1 MQLKIMLVCCGGKM
15 NIHRINK
22 KSLILIIV
30 ILLFLFSTVV
40 EDYIHIFSYY
50 DEIIAIMGLV
60 ALFLKR
66 RYSKEKLKLLFAG
79 MMLVIITLLSNFIFK
94 YQKISVAFLDLFL
107 NIKFWLALSF
117 GVMSSRYFQLE
128 WHRKLVSSLVKIIVI
143 SFVVLFVLD
152 NLFGLFTPIMRDGL
166 RSTHLFYWQ
175 PTYLV
180 AYCVWMIMMLISLDN
195 KKGTLKYMA
204 LLLFLMCTTYRSKA
218 IAAVVLFVAIYYLAF
233 IRKKKVTAK
242 TFLIFLPAVIL
253 IGWEQIYWYFF
264 SPIRLDS
271 ARNVLTIVAFKI
283 AREKF
288 PLGSGFGTFASRLS
302 GINYS
307 PLYDLYGI
315 SSVNGLNRADY
326 GFISDSFWPMIIGQ
340 CGFVGLALFIIML
353 SILYKKICSLHSYNK
368 DYYIA
373 CLMGFSYLLIAS
385 MAESSFVHPIMM
397 PIAWWFGLLIGE
409 MNYKKRMVDIR

>member
-1 MQLKIMLVCCGGKM
+1 MIV
-15 NIHRINK
+15 
-22 KSLILIIV
+22 V

-50 DEIIAIMGLV
+50 DEVIAIVGLV
-60 ALFLKR
+60 ALFFSR
-66 RYSKEKLKLLFAG
+66 RYDKDEQKILLAG
-79 MMLVIITLLSNFIFK
+79 MMLVVFSLLSNLIFK
-94 YQKISVAFLDLFL
+94 YQKIGVAILDAFL
-107 NIKFWLALSF
+107 NVKFWLALFF
-117 GVMSSRYFQLE
+117 GMGSSKYFRIE
-128 WHRKLVSSLVKIIVI
+128 RHRKLVSTLVKKIVI
-143 SFVVLFVLD
+143 LFVILFALD
-152 NLFGLFTPIMRDGL
+152 NLFGIFTPIMREGL

-180 AYCVWMIMMLISLDN
+180 AYCVWMIMILISLDN
-195 KKGTLKYMA
+195 RKRTLKYLF
-204 LLLFLMCTTYRSKA
+204 LLLLLMCTTYRSKA
-218 IAAVVLFVAIYYLAF
+218 IAAVALFVAIYYLAF
-233 IRKKKVTAK
+233 IRKKRVTTK

-288 PLGSGFGTFASRLS
+288 PFGSGFGTFASRLS
-302 GINYS
+302 GIYYS

-326 GFISDSFWPMIIGQ
+326 GYISDSFWPMIIGQ
-340 CGFVGLALFIIML
+340 CGFIGLTLFIIML
-353 SILYKKICSLHSYNK
+353 SILYKKICSLRSYNK

-373 CLMGFSYLLIAS
+373 CLTGFSYLLIAS

-409 MNYKKRMVDIR
+409 MNYKKRMVGIK

>member
-1 MQLKIMLVCCGGKM
+1 M
-15 NIHRINK
+15 NIYRINK
-22 KSLILIIV
+22 NSIILIVV

-50 DEIIAIMGLV
+50 DEVIAIVGLV
-60 ALFLKR
+60 ALFFSR
-66 RYSKEKLKLLFAG
+66 RYDKDEQKILLAG
-79 MMLVIITLLSNFIFK
+79 MMLVVFSLLSNLIFK
-94 YQKISVAFLDLFL
+94 YQKIGVAILDAFL
-107 NIKFWLALSF
+107 NVKFWLALFF
-117 GVMSSRYFQLE
+117 GMGSSKYFRIE
-128 WHRKLVSSLVKIIVI
+128 RHRKLVSTLVKKIVI
-143 SFVVLFVLD
+143 LFVILFALD
-152 NLFGLFTPIMRDGL
+152 NLFGIFTPIMREGL

-180 AYCVWMIMMLISLDN
+180 AYCVWMIMILISLDN
-195 KKGTLKYMA
+195 RKSTLKYLF
-204 LLLFLMCTTYRSKA
+204 LLLLLMCTTYRSKA
-218 IAAVVLFVAIYYLAF
+218 IAAVALFVAIYYLAF
-233 IRKKKVTAK
+233 IRKKRVTTK

-288 PLGSGFGTFASRLS
+288 PFGSGFGTFASRLS
-302 GINYS
+302 GIYYS

-326 GFISDSFWPMIIGQ
+326 GYISDSFWPMIIGQ
-340 CGFVGLALFIIML
+340 CGFIGLTLFIIML
-353 SILYKKICSLHSYNK
+353 SILYKKICSLRSYNK

-373 CLMGFSYLLIAS
+373 CLTGFSYLLIAS

-409 MNYKKRMVDIR
+409 MNYKKRMVGIK

>member
-1 MQLKIMLVCCGGKM
+1 M
-15 NIHRINK
+15 NIYRINK
-22 KSLILIIV
+22 NSIILIVV

-50 DEIIAIMGLV
+50 DEAIAIVGLV
-60 ALFLKR
+60 ALFFSR
-66 RYSKEKLKLLFAG
+66 RYDKDEQKILLAG
-79 MMLVIITLLSNFIFK
+79 MMLVVFSLLSNLIFK
-94 YQKISVAFLDLFL
+94 YQKIGVAILDAFL
-107 NIKFWLALSF
+107 NVKFWLALFF
-117 GVMSSRYFQLE
+117 GMRSSKYFRIE
-128 WHRKLVSSLVKIIVI
+128 RHRKLVSTLVKKIVI
-143 SFVVLFVLD
+143 LFVILFALD
-152 NLFGLFTPIMRDGL
+152 NLFGIFTPIMREGL

-180 AYCVWMIMMLISLDN
+180 AYCVWMIMILISLDN
-195 KKGTLKYMA
+195 RKSTLKYLFP
-204 LLLFLMCTTYRSKA
+204 LLLLMCTTYRSKA
-218 IAAVVLFVAIYYLAF
+218 IAAVALFVAIYYLAF
-233 IRKKKVTAK
+233 IRKKRVTTK

-288 PLGSGFGTFASRLS
+288 PFGSGFGTFASRLS
-302 GINYS
+302 GIYYS

-326 GFISDSFWPMIIGQ
+326 GYISDSFWPMIIGQ
-340 CGFVGLALFIIML
+340 CGFIGLTLFIIML
-353 SILYKKICSLHSYNK
+353 SILYKKICSLRSYNK

-373 CLMGFSYLLIAS
+373 SLTGFSYLLIAS

-409 MNYKKRMVDIR
+409 MNYKKRMVGIK

>member
-1 MQLKIMLVCCGGKM
+1 M
-15 NIHRINK
+15 NIYRINK
-22 KSLILIIV
+22 NSLILIIV

-50 DEIIAIMGLV
+50 DEAIAIVGFV
-60 ALFLKR
+60 ALFFTR
-66 RYSKEKLKLLFAG
+66 RYDKDELKILLAG
-79 MMLVIITLLSNFIFK
+79 MVLVVFSLLSNLIFK
-94 YQKISVAFLDLFL
+94 YQKISVAILDAFL
-107 NIKFWLALSF
+107 NVKFWLALFLGMRSAK
-117 GVMSSRYFQLE
+117 YFQIE
-128 WHRKLVSSLVKIIVI
+128 RHRKLVSTLVKKIVI
-143 SFVVLFVLD
+143 LFVTLFALD
-152 NLFGLFTPIMRDGL
+152 NLFGIFTPIIREGL

-180 AYCVWMIMMLISLDN
+180 AYCVWMIMILISLDN
-195 KKGTLKYMA
+195 KKRTLKYLFF
-204 LLLFLMCTTYRSKA
+204 LLLLMCTTYRSKA
-218 IAAVVLFVAIYYLAF
+218 IAAVALFVAIYYLSF
-233 IRKKKVTAK
+233 IRRKKVTTK
-242 TFLIFLPAVIL
+242 TFLVFLPAIIL

-283 AREKF
+283 ACEKF
-288 PLGSGFGTFASRLS
+288 PFGSGFGTFASRLS
-302 GINYS
+302 GIYYS

-326 GFISDSFWPMIIGQ
+326 GYISDSFWPMIIGQ
-340 CGFVGLALFIIML
+340 CGFIGLMLFIIML
-353 SILYKKICSLHSYNK
+353 SILYKEICSLRSYNK

-409 MNYKKRMVDIR
+409 MNYKKGWST

>member
-1 MQLKIMLVCCGGKM
+1 M
-15 NIHRINK
+15 NIYRINK
-22 KSLILIIV
+22 NSIILIVV

-50 DEIIAIMGLV
+50 DEVIAIVGLV
-60 ALFLKR
+60 ALFFSR
-66 RYSKEKLKLLFAG
+66 RYDKDEQKILLAG
-79 MMLVIITLLSNFIFK
+79 MMLVVFSLLSNLIFK
-94 YQKISVAFLDLFL
+94 YQKIGVAILDAFL
-107 NIKFWLALSF
+107 NVKFWLALFF
-117 GVMSSRYFQLE
+117 GMGSSKYFRIE
-128 WHRKLVSSLVKIIVI
+128 RHRKLVSTLVKKIVI
-143 SFVVLFVLD
+143 LFVILFALD
-152 NLFGLFTPIMRDGL
+152 NLFGIFTPIMREGL

-180 AYCVWMIMMLISLDN
+180 AYCVWMIMILISLDN
-195 KKGTLKYMA
+195 RKRTLKYLF
-204 LLLFLMCTTYRSKA
+204 LLLLLMCTTYRSKA
-218 IAAVVLFVAIYYLAF
+218 IAAVALFVAIYYLAF
-233 IRKKKVTAK
+233 IRKKRVTTK

-288 PLGSGFGTFASRLS
+288 PFGSGFGTFASRLS
-302 GINYS
+302 GIYYS

-326 GFISDSFWPMIIGQ
+326 GYISDSFWPMIIGQ
-340 CGFVGLALFIIML
+340 CGFIGLTLFIIML
-353 SILYKKICSLHSYNK
+353 SILYKKICSLRSYNK

-373 CLMGFSYLLIAS
+373 CLTGFSYLLIAS

-409 MNYKKRMVDIR
+409 MNYKKGWSA

>member
-1 MQLKIMLVCCGGKM
+1 M
-15 NIHRINK
+15 NIYRINK
-22 KSLILIIV
+22 NSIILIVV

-50 DEIIAIMGLV
+50 DEVIAIVGLV
-60 ALFLKR
+60 ALFFSR
-66 RYSKEKLKLLFAG
+66 RYDKDEQKILLAG
-79 MMLVIITLLSNFIFK
+79 MMLVVFSLLSNLIFK
-94 YQKISVAFLDLFL
+94 YQKIGVAILDAFL
-107 NIKFWLALSF
+107 NVKFWLALFF
-117 GVMSSRYFQLE
+117 GMGSSKYFRIE
-128 WHRKLVSSLVKIIVI
+128 RHRKLVSTLVKKIVI
-143 SFVVLFVLD
+143 LFVILFALD
-152 NLFGLFTPIMRDGL
+152 NLFGIFTPIMREGL

-180 AYCVWMIMMLISLDN
+180 AYCVWMIMILISLDN
-195 KKGTLKYMA
+195 RKRTLKYLF
-204 LLLFLMCTTYRSKA
+204 LLLLLMCTTYRSKA
-218 IAAVVLFVAIYYLAF
+218 IAAVALFVAIYYLAF
-233 IRKKKVTAK
+233 IRKKRVTTK

-288 PLGSGFGTFASRLS
+288 PFGSGFGTFASRLS
-302 GINYS
+302 GIYYS

-326 GFISDSFWPMIIGQ
+326 GYISDSFWPMIIGQ
-340 CGFVGLALFIIML
+340 CGFIGLTLFIIML
-353 SILYKKICSLHSYNK
+353 SILYKKICSLRSYNK

-373 CLMGFSYLLIAS
+373 CLTGFSYLLIAS

-409 MNYKKRMVDIR
+409 MNYKKRMVGIK

>member
-1 MQLKIMLVCCGGKM
+1 M
-15 NIHRINK
+15 NIYRINK
-22 KSLILIIV
+22 NSIILIVV

-50 DEIIAIMGLV
+50 DEAIAIVGLV
-60 ALFLKR
+60 ALFFSR
-66 RYSKEKLKLLFAG
+66 RYDKDEQKILLAG
-79 MMLVIITLLSNFIFK
+79 MMLVVFSLLSNLIFK
-94 YQKISVAFLDLFL
+94 YQKIGVAILDAFL
-107 NIKFWLALSF
+107 NVKFWLALFF
-117 GVMSSRYFQLE
+117 GMRSSKYFRIE
-128 WHRKLVSSLVKIIVI
+128 RHRKLVSTLVKKIVI
-143 SFVVLFVLD
+143 LFVILFALD
-152 NLFGLFTPIMRDGL
+152 NLFGIFTPIMREGL

-180 AYCVWMIMMLISLDN
+180 AYCVWMIMILISLDN
-195 KKGTLKYMA
+195 RKSTLKYLF
-204 LLLFLMCTTYRSKA
+204 LLLLLMCTTYRSKA
-218 IAAVVLFVAIYYLAF
+218 IAAVALFVAIYYLAF
-233 IRKKKVTAK
+233 IRKKRVTTK

-288 PLGSGFGTFASRLS
+288 PFGSGFGTFASRLS
-302 GINYS
+302 GIYYS

-326 GFISDSFWPMIIGQ
+326 GYISDSFWPMIIGQ
-340 CGFVGLALFIIML
+340 CGFIGLTLFIIML
-353 SILYKKICSLHSYNK
+353 SILYKKICSLRSYNK

-373 CLMGFSYLLIAS
+373 CLTGFSYLLIAS

-409 MNYKKRMVDIR
+409 MNYKKRMVGIK

>member
-1 MQLKIMLVCCGGKM
+1 MIV
-15 NIHRINK
+15 
-22 KSLILIIV
+22 V

-50 DEIIAIMGLV
+50 DEVIAIVGLV
-60 ALFLKR
+60 ALFFSR
-66 RYSKEKLKLLFAG
+66 RYDKDEQKILLAG
-79 MMLVIITLLSNFIFK
+79 MMLVVFSLLSNLIFK
-94 YQKISVAFLDLFL
+94 YQKIGVAILDAFL
-107 NIKFWLALSF
+107 NVKFWLALFF
-117 GVMSSRYFQLE
+117 GMGSSKYFRIE
-128 WHRKLVSSLVKIIVI
+128 RHRKLVSTLVKKIVI
-143 SFVVLFVLD
+143 LFVILFALD
-152 NLFGLFTPIMRDGL
+152 NLFGIFTPIMREGL

-180 AYCVWMIMMLISLDN
+180 AYCVWMIMILISLDN
-195 KKGTLKYMA
+195 RKRTLKYLF
-204 LLLFLMCTTYRSKA
+204 LLLLLMCTTYRSKA
-218 IAAVVLFVAIYYLAF
+218 IAAVALFVAIYYLAF
-233 IRKKKVTAK
+233 IRKKRVTTK

-288 PLGSGFGTFASRLS
+288 PFGSGFGTFASRLS
-302 GINYS
+302 GIYYS

-326 GFISDSFWPMIIGQ
+326 GYISDSFWPMIIGQ
-340 CGFVGLALFIIML
+340 CGFIGLTLFIIML
-353 SILYKKICSLHSYNK
+353 SILYKKICSLRSYNK

-373 CLMGFSYLLIAS
+373 CLTGFSYLLIAS

-409 MNYKKRMVDIR
+409 MNYKKGWSA

>member
-1 MQLKIMLVCCGGKM
+1 MIV
-15 NIHRINK
+15 
-22 KSLILIIV
+22 V

-50 DEIIAIMGLV
+50 DEVIAIVGLV
-60 ALFLKR
+60 ALFFSR
-66 RYSKEKLKLLFAG
+66 RYDKDEQKILLAG
-79 MMLVIITLLSNFIFK
+79 MMLVVFSLLSNLIFK
-94 YQKISVAFLDLFL
+94 YQKIGVAILDAFL
-107 NIKFWLALSF
+107 NVKFWLALFF
-117 GVMSSRYFQLE
+117 GMGSSKYFRIE
-128 WHRKLVSSLVKIIVI
+128 RHRKLVSTLVKKIVI
-143 SFVVLFVLD
+143 LFVILFALD
-152 NLFGLFTPIMRDGL
+152 NLFGIFTPIMREGL

-180 AYCVWMIMMLISLDN
+180 AYCVWMIMILISLDN
-195 KKGTLKYMA
+195 RKSTLKYLF
-204 LLLFLMCTTYRSKA
+204 LLLLLMCTTYRSKA
-218 IAAVVLFVAIYYLAF
+218 IAAVALFVAIYYLAF
-233 IRKKKVTAK
+233 IRKKRVTTK

-288 PLGSGFGTFASRLS
+288 PFGSGFGTFASRLS
-302 GINYS
+302 GIYYS

-326 GFISDSFWPMIIGQ
+326 GYISDSFWPMIIGQ
-340 CGFVGLALFIIML
+340 CGFIGLTLFIIML
-353 SILYKKICSLHSYNK
+353 SILYKKICSLRSYNK

-373 CLMGFSYLLIAS
+373 CLTGFSYLLIAS

-409 MNYKKRMVDIR
+409 MNYKKRMVGIK